1 MDEDIPE
8 SIERAD
14 AGADRTTGPD
24 HDADCGFDADL
35 DRTHD
40 ERAASASAM
49 DDARGDEPGFSYEV
63 GPSRGD
69 DDFNAAVEEVCQML
83 LPVTQFGKY
92 AIVGWSRFRDQHGP
106 GVAVLTS
113 LIDRLPEAINLLKR
127 QGRSFMLGHCL
138 PESAR
143 HRLIDSSGAVASHD
157 LPRVLP
163 WLDSRPW
170 ANQAV
175 SQALSRFGARSWKA
189 RGIGLID
196 ICGFTRVSPTR
207 QLAYLMS
214 LNKAMN
220 TSYAYLTGHC
230 DAIIDVR
237 RSTTGDG
244 YYLWNSWIGWE
255 GDVALLAF
263 LIQTMTVL
271 RQRRDEAREE
281 PFQVRAAFT
290 VGEVFEIADRGVD
303 YQYVRNEVAVGPAT
317 SYLAR
322 LLNDAVPNQLL
333 LGDFQR
339 QGPRTDPVVRGPADL
354 LDGAVRRLRLG
365 HGAYAVSDRTR
376 AALVPNQRLRVV
388 DKHGMSHYCFNVSGA
403 VDNLVGGERHEA
415 LVGVRVDDA
424 PALRELRFLD

>member
-1 MDEDIPE
+1 MDEDTPE
-8 SIERAD
+8 RIERLD
-14 AGADRTTGPD
+14 PDADRTTGPD
-24 HDADCGFDADL
+24 LDGDPDPDADSAHG
-35 DRTHD
+35 
-40 ERAASASAM
+40 ERAASAM

-63 GPSRGD
+63 GPSPGD
-69 DDFNAAVEEVCQML
+69 LDDFNAAVDEVCQML
-83 LPVTQFGKY
+83 FPVTQYGKY
-92 AIVGWSRFRDQHGP
+92 AIVGWSRFYDQRGP

-143 HRLIDSSGAVASHD
+143 HRLIDASGAVASHD
-157 LPRVLP
+157 LPRGLP

-189 RGIGLID
+189 RGIALID

-230 DAIIDVR
+230 DATIDVR

-339 QGPRTDPVVRGPADL
+339 QGPRADPQQRGPAEL

-365 HGAYAVSDRTR
+365 HGAYATSDCTR

-403 VDNLVGGERHEA
+403 VDNLVGRKRHEA
-415 LVGVRVDDA
+415 LVGVRVDDS
-424 PALRELRFLD
+424 PALRDLRFLD